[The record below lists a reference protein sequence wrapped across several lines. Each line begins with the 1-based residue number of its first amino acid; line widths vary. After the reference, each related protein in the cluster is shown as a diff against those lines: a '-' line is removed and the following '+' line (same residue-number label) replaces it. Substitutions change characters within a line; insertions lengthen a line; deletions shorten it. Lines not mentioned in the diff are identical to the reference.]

1 MEHNMRILIRGV
13 FMVSTMAL
21 AAPVSAIAQ
30 AVTSFD
36 GTYGGVSL
44 TTNGA
49 NVACAAKSPVPAPLS
64 ISSGN
69 ATTKQG
75 DVTYQGTVNAQG
87 TLQLHTP
94 AGTLMYGKVEASGA
108 ATAGV
113 TVGHNCTFSFAWK
126 KK

>member
-1 MEHNMRILIRGV
+1 MRTSLRGGFV
-13 FMVSTMAL
+13 VSAMAL
-21 AAPVSAIAQ
+21 AMPISAQAQ

-36 GTYGGVSL
+36 GTYAGVSL
-44 TTNGA
+44 TTNGG
-49 NVACAAKSPVPAPLS
+49 NVACAAKAPVPAPMT
-64 ISSGN
+64 ISGGN

-75 DVTYQGTVNAQG
+75 DITYQGAVNAQG

-108 ATAGV
+108 ASAGV

-126 KK
+126 KR